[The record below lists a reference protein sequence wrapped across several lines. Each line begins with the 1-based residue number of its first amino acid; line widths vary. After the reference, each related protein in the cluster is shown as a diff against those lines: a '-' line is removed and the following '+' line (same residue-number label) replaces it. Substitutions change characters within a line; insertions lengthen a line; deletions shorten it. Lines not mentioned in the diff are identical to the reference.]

1 MALVLFLSWTSFS
14 YFIGSSIHTLPMVI
28 FALNSQQLRPVGK
41 WFVFC
46 HSYITGYKSELW
58 KQDLLFIFPFKNAS
72 YLLTLH
78 RNLMIECWKVFKS
91 PRFGIKVSFA
101 MMEGGNYI
109 VF

>member
-1 MALVLFLSWTSFS
+1 LIIPFAFFLEYTFHTLGLGPLPPEPISLITFLS
-14 YFIGSSIHTLPMVI
+14 L
-28 FALNSQQLRPVGK
+28 
-41 WFVFC
+41 FC
-46 HSYITGYKSELW
+46 YSYITGYKSELW

-101 MMEGGNYI
+101 MMEGGSYI
-109 VF
+109 AF